1 MYKKP
6 LARSLTGARALP
18 LNKINSRVMKIASA
32 PRGRTLPAHY
42 DNNASGEIWPAC
54 ILDRKTILV
63 LHRAA
68 RELQRA
74 AQSAWH
80 QSSRGIKLNFYTPP
94 CLFQLVLHAYWDSL
108 IRSWNK
114 YCANISSLKVV
125 CETCLKAKMVFF
137 CQVLHTCKIIFR
149 YATKLWVWRPCLYA
163 L

>member
-1 MYKKP
+1 
-6 LARSLTGARALP
+6 
-18 LNKINSRVMKIASA
+18 MKIASA

-54 ILDRKTILV
+54 ILDRKTILA

-80 QSSRGIKLNFYTPP
+80 QSSRGHQIEFLHSTLFVSTCTPRVLG
-94 CLFQLVLHAYWDSL
+94 LFDQ
-108 IRSWNK
+108 IME

-125 CETCLKAKMVFF
+125 RETCLKAKMFF
-137 CQVLHTCKIIFR
+137 FARFYIL
-149 YATKLWVWRPCLYA
+149 AKLSLDMLQSFGCDVHAYMHIRRLLSGELSA
-163 L
+163 N